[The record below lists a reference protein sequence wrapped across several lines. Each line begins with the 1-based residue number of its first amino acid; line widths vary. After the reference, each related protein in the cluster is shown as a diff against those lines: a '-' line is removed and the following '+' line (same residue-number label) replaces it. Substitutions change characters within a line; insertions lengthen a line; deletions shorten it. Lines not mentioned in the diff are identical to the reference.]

1 MRLRDVKDVEAL
13 KDAVKKCTGDVI
25 LRHNG
30 NKEEFNLKSTLS
42 AYVAYAR
49 LIEEHGDD
57 YEFFCTNRNDEAYLV
72 NFFHQINET

>member
-1 MRLRDVKDVEAL
+1 MRLKYVKDIEAL

-25 LRHNG
+25 LRHNM
-30 NKEEFNLKSTLS
+30 NNEEFNLKSALS

-49 LIEEHGDD
+49 LIEECGDD

-72 NFFHQINET
+72 NFFHQMNEA